1 MTLRSRKPRK
11 RRPVQQRSQDTVE
24 IIVRATAHILS
35 REGPAHLTTNRV
47 AEKAGVSI
55 GSLYQYFPNKQALVD
70 EVRRRYGEMFRERL
84 LTLAGTLGDLSLH
97 DAVERTVRALV
108 AIHAEDTGLHN
119 AVSAA
124 GLDDTERRLL
134 HQVAASW
141 LESRR
146 DEVRRPNRALA
157 AVVALDVA
165 EALVHGV
172 ALRNP
177 EQLADDAFTSEVT
190 DLLVRYLAK

>member
-1 MTLRSRKPRK
+1 MPLRPRKPRK

-35 REGPAHLTTNRV
+35 REGPAHLTTNSV
-47 AEKAGVSI
+47 ADKAGVSI

-70 EVRRRYGEMFRERL
+70 EVKRRYGEMFRERL
-84 LTLAGTLGDLSLH
+84 LTLAGTLHGLSLP
-97 DAVERTVRALV
+97 DAVERTVRALI

-124 GLDDTERRLL
+124 GIDDTERRLL

-141 LESRR
+141 LEGRR

-157 AVVALDVA
+157 AAPSLPMRVRQLGGDS
-165 EALVHGV
+165 LV
-172 ALRNP
+172 
-177 EQLADDAFTSEVT
+177 
-190 DLLVRYLAK
+190 